1 MIYIALLECE
11 NAPMNWETLR
21 YILAVHR
28 ERTLKGAAR
37 ALAVTHTTVGR
48 RIAKCEDVL
57 GVRLFDRTPEGLF
70 ATLAGQELVLVAER
84 LESEILAAESR
95 VFGGD
100 AQLNGSLRVSIV
112 DWSYNIFQDVF
123 DSFLKRHPRVE
134 LTLNAT
140 LDEVSLTRREA
151 DVVIRITT
159 APSENLFG
167 QRLGELEFAVYGS
180 DTLVS
185 RIGADSPYSAF
196 PWLGF
201 DDRLPVHAGLAQ
213 WMKANAQGAEV
224 VMRIDENSL
233 LARTAVRSGTG
244 VFFLPT
250 VEGDATPG
258 IQQIGPVHFKRDLW
272 LLTLNDLRHTNRI
285 RTFMNHVMEQRPRL
299 FA

>member
-1 MIYIALLECE
+1 
-11 NAPMNWETLR
+11 MNWETLR

-48 RIAKCEDVL
+48 RIAKCEEQL

-70 ATLAGQELVLVAER
+70 ATLAGQELVVVAER
-84 LESEILAAESR
+84 LESEILAAQSR
-95 VFGGD
+95 VFAGD
-100 AQLNGSLRVSIV
+100 AQLSGALRVSII
-112 DWSYNIFQDVF
+112 DWTYNIFQDVF
-123 DSFLKRHPRVE
+123 DSFLTRYPKIE

-151 DVVIRITT
+151 DVVMRITT

-167 QRLGELEFAVYGS
+167 RRLGALKFAVYGS
-180 DTLVS
+180 DTLVD
-185 RIGADSPYSAF
+185 RVGAGAPYPAF

-201 DDRLPVHAGLAQ
+201 DERLPVHAAIGQ
-213 WMKANAQGAEV
+213 WMKANARGAQV
-224 VMRIDENSL
+224 VMRIDENAL
-233 LARTAVRSGTG
+233 LMRAAIRAGTG

-258 IQQIGPVHFKRDLW
+258 IQRIGPVHFERDFW
-272 LLTLNDLRHTNRI
+272 LLTLNDLRHTNRV
-285 RTFMNHVMEQRPRL
+285 RAFMDHVIEQRSEF

>member
-1 MIYIALLECE
+1 
-11 NAPMNWETLR
+11 
-21 YILAVHR
+21 
-28 ERTLKGAAR
+28 
-37 ALAVTHTTVGR
+37 
-48 RIAKCEDVL
+48 
-57 GVRLFDRTPEGLF
+57 
-70 ATLAGQELVLVAER
+70 
-84 LESEILAAESR
+84 
-95 VFGGD
+95 
-100 AQLNGSLRVSIV
+100 
-112 DWSYNIFQDVF
+112 
-123 DSFLKRHPRVE
+123 
-134 LTLNAT
+134 
-140 LDEVSLTRREA
+140 RREA